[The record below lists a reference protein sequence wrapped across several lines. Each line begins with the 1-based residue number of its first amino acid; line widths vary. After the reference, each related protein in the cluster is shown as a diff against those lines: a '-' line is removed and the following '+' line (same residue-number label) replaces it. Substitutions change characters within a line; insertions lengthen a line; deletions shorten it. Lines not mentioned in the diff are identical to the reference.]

1 MRKSESTGGF
11 SRRGPNRSSRKPN
24 PGEAAP
30 IVNTATLK
38 PAEMAS
44 RCQPKLSESGF
55 RKRLKVYGTTATKL
69 TMTPKNP
76 ASTTFQP

>member
-1 MRKSESTGGF
+1 MVK
-11 SRRGPNRSSRKPN
+11 
-24 PGEAAP
+24 
-30 IVNTATLK
+30 TAMLK

-44 RCQPKLSESGF
+44 RRQPKLSESGF

-76 ASTTFQP
+76 ARTIFQPG